1 MEKNSFIERFISWRT
16 AVSFLIPI
24 CVIAFFIFKFNID
37 LRSTLDNMLEANL
50 TVYLL
55 ALFLYYT
62 TFPIRAIRWK
72 IIINNAVDK
81 FSKIYIPNILLLSE
95 IIMIG
100 WLGNS
105 IAPLRLG
112 DAYRV
117 YLFSR
122 DSKADISFSS
132 ATVIAERITDLF
144 VVLPVLLGFGL
155 LFILEQGDYDISNS
169 IIILLPLIF
178 LSVLLAAIFLI
189 FRLRRIL
196 STIIPRKVA
205 NASVKIKDI
214 SLSSLRRTRILML
227 LSVGAWATESIRL
240 WLVSES
246 VGVELG
252 MPMIIFASVFN
263 AILSSVPIVP
273 GGLGILE
280 PGLVGVLML
289 RTSRASAVSLVLL
302 DRSIS
307 YLSVIFFGALALA
320 FRYITG
326 RH

>member
-1 MEKNSFIERFISWRT
+1 MEKNSFIDRFLSWRT
-16 AVSFLIPI
+16 AASFLIPLF
-24 CVIAFFIFKFNID
+24 VIGFLIFRLDID
-37 LRSTLDNMLEANL
+37 LRSTFDNLAETNFA
-50 TVYLL
+50 VYLL

-62 TFPIRAIRWK
+62 TFPIRALRWQ
-72 IIINNAVDK
+72 IIVKNVADK
-81 FSKIYIPNILLLSE
+81 FSGIYIPNIWLLSE
-95 IIMIG
+95 IIIIG

-132 ATVIAERITDLF
+132 ATVIAERIMDLF
-144 VVLPVLLGFGL
+144 IVLPVLVGFGL
-155 LFILEQGDYDISNS
+155 FFMLELGNGVMPDSFA
-169 IIILLPLIF
+169 ILLPLLFLLGLAIIF
-178 LSVLLAAIFLI
+178 LAVRFRGILAT
-189 FRLRRIL
+189 IL
-196 STIIPRKVA
+196 PKKVV
-205 NASVKIKDI
+205 NISIKLKDI
-214 SLSSLRRTRILML
+214 SLGSLKRMHILIM

-246 VGVELG
+246 VDVHLG
-252 MPMIIFASVFN
+252 LPMIIFASVFN
-263 AILSSVPIVP
+263 AILSSIPIVP

-289 RTSRASAVSLVLL
+289 RVSRSTAVSIVLL

-307 YLSVIFFGALALA
+307 YLSIIISGALALA

>member
-1 MEKNSFIERFISWRT
+1 MEKDSFIERFLSWRT
-16 AVSFLIPI
+16 AASFLIPLF
-24 CVIAFFIFKFNID
+24 VIGFLVFRLDID
-37 LRSTLDNMLEANL
+37 SRSTFDNLAETNL
-50 TVYLL
+50 AVYLL
-55 ALFLYYT
+55 ALSLYFT
-62 TFPIRAIRWK
+62 TFPIRALRWQ
-72 IIINNAVDK
+72 IIVKNVADK
-81 FSKIYIPNILLLSE
+81 FSDIYVPNIWLLSE
-95 IIMIG
+95 IIIIG

-132 ATVIAERITDLF
+132 ATVIAERIMDLF
-144 VVLPVLLGFGL
+144 IVLPVLVGFGL
-155 LFILEQGDYDISNS
+155 FFMLELGNDVIPDSFA
-169 IIILLPLIF
+169 ILLPLLFFLGLAIIF
-178 LSVLLAAIFLI
+178 LVVR
-189 FRLRRIL
+189 FRGIWA
-196 STIIPRKVA
+196 TIIPMKVV
-205 NASVKIKDI
+205 NISTKLKDI
-214 SLSSLRRTRILML
+214 SLSSLKRMHILMI

-246 VGVELG
+246 VDVHLG
-252 MPMIIFASVFN
+252 LPMIIFASVFN
-263 AILSSVPIVP
+263 AILSSIPIVP

-289 RTSRASAVSLVLL
+289 RVSRSTAVSIVLL

-307 YLSVIFFGALALA
+307 YLSIIISGALALA